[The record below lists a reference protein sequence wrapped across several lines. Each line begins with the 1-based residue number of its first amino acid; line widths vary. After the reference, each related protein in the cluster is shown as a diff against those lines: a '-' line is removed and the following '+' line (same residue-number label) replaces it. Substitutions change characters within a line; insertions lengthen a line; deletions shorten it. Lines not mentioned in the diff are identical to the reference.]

1 MKPKWKQL
9 LAAPD
14 SVKKSY
20 CLEGQDSTCFRYT
33 NMGGDQEG

>member
-1 MKPKWKQL
+1 QL

-14 SVKKSY
+14 AEKRHY
-20 CLEGQDSTCFRYT
+20 RLDGQDSTSFRYT